1 MIVVGSIGARIQMFS
16 PPLWQATVLIFSVT
30 VVVVVVVARTAHGHG
45 LAGFRVV

>member
-30 VVVVVVVARTAHGHG
+30 VVVVVVARTAHGHG